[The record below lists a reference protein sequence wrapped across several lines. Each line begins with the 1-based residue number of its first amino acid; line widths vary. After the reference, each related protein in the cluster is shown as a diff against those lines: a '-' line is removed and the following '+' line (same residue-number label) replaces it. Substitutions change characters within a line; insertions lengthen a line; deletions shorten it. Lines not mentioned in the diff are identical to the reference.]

1 MKATIVAKMTFS
13 STIYIGILALFLA
26 GTSVL
31 PVAKLQLQK
40 DQMDINKP
48 LNILYLVVPS
58 MGHVNPML
66 ALVDEL
72 VSRNH
77 NVTVCVGVDDGDV
90 LKLKDLIE
98 QHHAEYFSF
107 KTTIRENILKP
118 DVGMIIAVHLLS
130 EYINKMVHTLNQSL
144 TSKAYDII
152 LGDEIM
158 GTTLLCISSRWK
170 IPSVI
175 VGSSMQMYLHH
186 YPTWPWPGI
195 VQGTASDNLSFLQRM
210 ISAMVNVFGPK
221 VISYLLVF
229 AQKDALQEFCP
240 TLTLHEFSTAPGVY
254 FPHIVPTV
262 IGFEFPRTLSP
273 LTVYVGPLISKNP
286 IPLSKEIELKNWLDS
301 KPDRSVVYF
310 SMGSIFDAFNV
321 EKGRIILEGIM
332 LTNYSLLWSLKKSNQ
347 WILDHLQVDTDR
359 VFISGWT
366 PQFSV
371 LASKA
376 IHSAILHGGFN
387 GLSEALWNGVPVIGF
402 PQVNDQFLNV
412 GRLYHNGLGLR
423 LDADTITS
431 SNVANA
437 VTSIDDGEYHK
448 RVYKLQKIYKFAGGV
463 ERAAD
468 LVEFYEDVGYAHLI
482 PAYAK
487 YQWSWIQYHNADVWL
502 VIFIVVLLLLF
513 LTIKLLK
520 CLFKCCMNSKCC
532 TKRKQ
537 KRH

>member
-1 MKATIVAKMTFS
+1 MTFS
-13 STIYIGILALFLA
+13 ITVYIGILAIFLA

-77 NVTVCVGVDDGDV
+77 NVTVCVGVNDGDV
-90 LKLKDLIE
+90 FKLKDLIK
-98 QHHAEYFSF
+98 QHHAEYLLFENSINEHV
-107 KTTIRENILKP
+107 KLGIRLT
-118 DVGMIIAVHLLS
+118 VLTHLIS
-130 EYINKMVHTLNQSL
+130 EYIYKMVLTLNQTL
-144 TSKAYDII
+144 TSRAYDII
-152 LGDEIM
+152 LGDEFM
-158 GTTLLCISSRWK
+158 ATTLFCISSRWQ
-170 IPSVI
+170 IPSVL
-175 VGSSMQMYLHH
+175 VGSSVNLFPNQH
-186 YPTWPWPGI
+186 PKWPWPGI
-195 VQGTASDNLSFLQRM
+195 LHGAASDNLSFLQRM
-210 ISAMVNVFGPK
+210 ISAMDVFAPMMYSK
-221 VISYLLVF
+221 LVISP
-229 AQKDALQEFCP
+229 QKDAVQEYCP

-286 IPLSKEIELKNWLDS
+286 IPLSKEIVLKNWLDS
-301 KPDRSVVYF
+301 KPDKSVVYF
-310 SMGSIFDAFNV
+310 SMGSRFDALGV
-321 EKGRIILEGIM
+321 EKGRAILEGIM
-332 LTNYSLLWSLKKSNQ
+332 QTNYSLLWSLKKSNQ

-402 PQVNDQFLNV
+402 PQLDDQFVNV
-412 GRLYHNGLGLR
+412 GRLYHNGLGLK

-468 LVEFYEDVGYAHLI
+468 LVEFYEEVGYAHLI

-487 YQWSWIQYHNADVWL
+487 YQWSWVQYHNADVWL
-502 VIFIVVLLLLF
+502 VIFFVVLLLLF

-537 KRH
+537 KRD